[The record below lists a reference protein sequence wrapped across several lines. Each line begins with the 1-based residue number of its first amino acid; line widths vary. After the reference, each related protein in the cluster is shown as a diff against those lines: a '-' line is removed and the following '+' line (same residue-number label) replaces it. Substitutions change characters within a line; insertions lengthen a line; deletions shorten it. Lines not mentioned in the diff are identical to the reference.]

1 MSGGHFDYN
10 QWRIYEIADQ
20 LEDYITKLGFN
31 TNSCSWM
38 FAEDIEVFKHKGI
51 LK

>member
-1 MSGGHFDYN
+1 MSGGHFDYY
-10 QWRIYEIADQ
+10 QWQINDIVDS

-38 FAEDIEVFKHKGI
+38 FAEDIGIIKHKGI
-51 LK
+51 IK